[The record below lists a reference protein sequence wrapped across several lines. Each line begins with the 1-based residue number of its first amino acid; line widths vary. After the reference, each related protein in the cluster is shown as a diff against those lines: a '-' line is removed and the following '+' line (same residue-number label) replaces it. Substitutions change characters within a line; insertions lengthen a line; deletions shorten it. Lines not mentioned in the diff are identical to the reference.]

1 MQWAAWPCQLVVQ
14 YGRLIVL
21 PVLGN
26 IDSFIFL
33 REHHSTLPQS
43 LSLLT
48 VKYSSSFLHG
58 LPTVI
63 LTVWYCLLDMVAQ
76 FPQLNDIATG
86 PGLQLAQLILYSRA
100 LSPQGQHVS
109 TLTLSE
115 AQDKRDQEKA
125 KHLLSSLETAG
136 LEQCRSFC
144 DRELE
149 LREKSPSATF
159 LAHGWPGLPDPF

>member
-43 LSLLT
+43 LSFLT
-48 VKYSSSFLHG
+48 VKYSCSFLHG

-76 FPQLNDIATG
+76 FPQLNDILTG

-100 LSPQGQHVS
+100 LSPRAS
-109 TLTLSE
+109 M
-115 AQDKRDQEKA
+115 
-125 KHLLSSLETAG
+125 
-136 LEQCRSFC
+136 
-144 DRELE
+144 
-149 LREKSPSATF
+149 
-159 LAHGWPGLPDPF
+159 